1 MKCANNWLKFFQDFD
16 VSLSLNFLHNVM
28 EKAKGSNPVTKR
40 TDAGVFQYGADAF
53 KYGKMKSK
61 KK

>member
-1 MKCANNWLKFFQDFD
+1 
-16 VSLSLNFLHNVM
+16 M

>member
-1 MKCANNWLKFFQDFD
+1 MKRANNQLKFFQDFD

-40 TDAGVFQYGADAF
+40 TDAGFSQYGADAF
-53 KYGKMKSK
+53 KYSKMKSK